1 VSEYNETPDFV
12 VVAGGAPGV
21 HFARLVSMFPSS
33 IEWHLYDQQCFAK
46 DVQGLANV
54 HIYQQ
59 LYTPEDCRK
68 WADHSKTLFLS
79 DIRNINYTPTVQ
91 IITNLLRVL
100 SSIPRHTRKQVERN
114 RATELRTRIRNLRRE
129 VEEMTLKDMA
139 NQAQM
144 VRDTKAAMSFVKVRL
159 AREAMA
165 RERNTEA
172 QLESQRRLV

>member
-1 VSEYNETPDFV
+1 
-12 VVAGGAPGV
+12 
-21 HFARLVSMFPSS
+21 
-33 IEWHLYDQQCFAK
+33 
-46 DVQGLANV
+46 
-54 HIYQQ
+54 
-59 LYTPEDCRK
+59 
-68 WADHSKTLFLS
+68 
-79 DIRNINYTPTVQ
+79 
-91 IITNLLRVL
+91 
-100 SSIPRHTRKQVERN
+100 
-114 RATELRTRIRNLRRE
+114 